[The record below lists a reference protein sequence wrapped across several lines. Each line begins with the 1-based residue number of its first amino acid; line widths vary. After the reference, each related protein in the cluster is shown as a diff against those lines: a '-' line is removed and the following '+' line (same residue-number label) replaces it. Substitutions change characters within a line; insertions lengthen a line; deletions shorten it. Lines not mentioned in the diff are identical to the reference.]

1 MVVKV
6 VDVVDIKVV
15 VGLIVVE
22 CVGVLLL
29 LASRNEMIL
38 SINSLV
44 V

>member
-1 MVVKV
+1 MAVKV

-15 VGLIVVE
+15 VLIVVE

-29 LASRNEMIL
+29 LASRNEMTL
-38 SINSLV
+38 ANNLLV

>member
-15 VGLIVVE
+15 AALIVAG

-29 LASRNEMIL
+29 LASRMTLAN
-38 SINSLV
+38 NSLV

>member
-15 VGLIVVE
+15 GLIVVE
-22 CVGVLLL
+22 CVGALLL